1 MIFAA
6 MALFVNYYFDP
17 GEGLHLQALA
27 GFSAIDFVSDEGASG
42 GNDPTGF
49 VVGAGVGYDFW
60 IGDEWSIGPFGR
72 FLFAS
77 MGAEGGGATTND
89 TFLYPSLGVA
99 ITLH

>member
-1 MIFAA
+1 
-6 MALFVNYYFDP
+6 
-17 GEGLHLQALA
+17 
-27 GFSAIDFVSDEGASG
+27 
-42 GNDPTGF
+42 

-77 MGAEGGGATTND
+77 MGAEGGGVTTKD